1 MKSCKNKSK
10 TIYIIFICSIFLL
23 LLILF
28 LLLNKS
34 GNYEYFQNNIDI
46 ETNNVDDQVLFRSNK
61 VIKYVKNK
69 REKEIGEDTVYF
81 YLEKITINNL
91 NKWIKYVNDQ
101 KLQTERSGALDDRKG
116 DYIPIID
123 GITSSL
129 INLDLF
135 NALRSNNENLY
146 MAYTSRNKDFKSLNL
161 EKDVEMS
168 FGVFCSEQSPI
179 VTHMGIFRN
188 YKYFLMENEPH
199 LNLSTELHAFV
210 AKCEIMMKGV
220 PKMYICTRPA
230 NVMRDIFIK
239 MLSPIPNALY
249 IGDNKERLE
258 LLELYNKTNLAR
270 SEINSISD
278 LSIEKVQ
285 NILNTLVD
293 KKTFSIDE
301 EENIVENIKDKIKS
315 NLDKIIRKRKLFIPS
330 NIKELTPL
338 NNFGEEWQIINP
350 KTKDIILS
358 FKKPTWFQHRDL
370 NNHLDMTMID
380 IPIMSNFF

>member
-1 MKSCKNKSK
+1 
-10 TIYIIFICSIFLL
+10 
-23 LLILF
+23 
-28 LLLNKS
+28 
-34 GNYEYFQNNIDI
+34 
-46 ETNNVDDQVLFRSNK
+46 
-61 VIKYVKNK
+61 
-69 REKEIGEDTVYF
+69 
-81 YLEKITINNL
+81 
-91 NKWIKYVNDQ
+91 
-101 KLQTERSGALDDRKG
+101 
-116 DYIPIID
+116 
-123 GITSSL
+123 
-129 INLDLF
+129 
-135 NALRSNNENLY
+135 

-199 LNLSTELHAFV
+199 LNLSTELHAFA

-249 IGDNKERLE
+249 IGDNKERLD